1 MDAEHA
7 QALHDLVHAQ
17 PVAALGTL
25 HGDEPFVSMVPFA
38 CLPDGSAL
46 IIHVS
51 TLAAHTRDMQA
62 TPQVSLLV
70 IAPPTAGVMPQ
81 ALARVTIQGRA
92 ERVAAD
98 SVEYAAAKAAYLARF
113 ADSEPLFG
121 FADFSLFAIRPSS
134 ARYIGGFAQA
144 RTLSAMRLVEILRRS

>member
-25 HGDEPFVSMVPFA
+25 HEAEPFVSMVPFA
-38 CLPDGSAL
+38 WLADGSAL

-51 TLAAHTRDMQA
+51 TLAAHTRDMQT

-98 SVEYAAAKAAYLARF
+98 SVEHAAAKAAYLARF

-144 RTLSAMRLVEILRRS
+144 RTLSAARLAEILRRS